1 MGQNAKKQYL
11 RVAHCSQTSKD
22 LAHLFYFY
30 HRNGHVT
37 ELRGGLHMK
46 NATIKFLLPN
56 AFPISKTGFY
66 NEIQAP
72 KVKIS
77 PRGFS

>member
-1 MGQNAKKQYL
+1 
-11 RVAHCSQTSKD
+11 
-22 LAHLFYFY
+22 
-30 HRNGHVT
+30 
-37 ELRGGLHMK
+37 MK

-77 PRGFS
+77 PRGFSQGFGAHAPGLLHYTLKS

>member
-11 RVAHCSQTSKD
+11 RVAHCSQTTCSKD

-37 ELRGGLHMK
+37 EVGY
-46 NATIKFLLPN
+46 I
-56 AFPISKTGFY
+56 
-66 NEIQAP
+66 
-72 KVKIS
+72 
-77 PRGFS
+77 